1 MARRPPKVGD
11 PDGRLMTKLA
21 VTAVEGLGEV
31 FPAWDDLVDLC
42 QSPSP
47 FVRSWWVEGM
57 GAGPGGRLRIPL
69 VFDKRQLIG
78 GIPLVRDRLE
88 GTLPRLRSIEG
99 SDYVDVVALPGRE
112 VEVVAA
118 LRDWLRSQRAVIDLA
133 CAVPGS
139 SAIHLVPFPR
149 WIISQEPS
157 PYQDLP
163 ETYEAY
169 LASLSSR
176 WRANVRRAQRAAER
190 QGWTIRCVD
199 RSDIG
204 VAFERLADLH
214 LLQWRQSEF
223 AKLRE
228 RFTHTASMGAAQGEL
243 FIFEL
248 LDGDSTIASQV
259 WFQVGGCANYY
270 QGGRVPDVPSAGTIL
285 FSAAIE
291 YACRGNQRRLDLL
304 GGGTPYKAH
313 WAHQAR
319 CLRYVRGATG
329 HVLPR
334 VVAALAT
341 RRDWVPW
348 RGGEAPEPP
357 PWPPV

>member
-1 MARRPPKVGD
+1 
-11 PDGRLMTKLA
+11 
-21 VTAVEGLGEV
+21 
-31 FPAWDDLVDLC
+31 VDRC

-57 GAGPGGRLRIPL
+57 GAGPGGKLRIPL
-69 VFDKRQLIG
+69 VFDAGQLIG

-99 SDYVDVVALPGRE
+99 SDYVDIVALPGRE
-112 VEVVAA
+112 AEVVAA
-118 LRDWLRSQRAVIDLA
+118 LRHWLRSQRAVIDLA
-133 CAVPGS
+133 CVVPGS
-139 SAIHLVPFPR
+139 SAIHLLPYPR
-149 WIISQEPS
+149 WILSQEPS
-157 PYQDLP
+157 PYEQLP

-176 WRANVRRAQRAAER
+176 WRANVGQAQRAAER
-190 QGWTIRCVD
+190 QGWTVRCVD

-204 VAFERLADLH
+204 VAFGRLADLH
-214 LLQWRQSEF
+214 VLQWRQSEF

-228 RFTHTASMGAAQGEL
+228 RVTRAARGGAAQGEL

-259 WFQVGGCANYY
+259 WFQVGDCASYY
-270 QGGRVPDVPSAGTIL
+270 QGGRLPGVPSAGTIL
-285 FSAAIE
+285 IAAAIE
-291 YACRGNQRRLDLL
+291 HACRGNRSRLDFL
-304 GGGTPYKAH
+304 GGGSPYKAH

-348 RGGEAPEPP
+348 RRGEPPEPP
-357 PWPPV
+357 PWPMA